1 MKRLLLSTATL
12 AVLSAVTPA
21 AAETTDAAADVD
33 EVVVTATRLATPVEL
48 APGARVIDEVE
59 IERSG
64 AVFAADLLDTVPGLS
79 VFENGAYGGV
89 ASVRM
94 RGASADKTLVLVDGV
109 PQNDPSQPAGSFDF
123 AAFDL
128 GDVSRIEI
136 LSGPQGSLWGS
147 DAIGGVISFTT
158 RELDGARADLEV
170 GSYDTV
176 HVSAAAGRSTERW
189 ALAVNA
195 ASFTT
200 DGISKADAADGNTE
214 RDGLVSRTAGLK
226 GRFTV
231 NEKVRLDAALRY
243 ARAEAD
249 IDGYPVFSLEDT
261 PETSDS
267 ESWSGLVRA
276 VVDGPL
282 DFQHQLSFNR
292 YTMDRASEGG
302 AFPYAYSADRDL
314 WRWTAERARPDER
327 WAATFGVEQEDVR
340 ADLSD
345 GSSAEQGAFSAFGVV
360 RVKPVERLT
369 VTGSLRRDD
378 PETIKA
384 VVTGRASAT
393 LDLGWGVSLQG
404 SWGQGFKTPTI
415 SEAMCDFCSPP
426 GPSLGL
432 KPERAEGWD
441 VGLAWRSA
449 DGRFDASVTG
459 YRLAVRDQIDFFF
472 DLSDFSFR
480 YRNIDRTQTRGLEAE
495 ASAELFAG
503 LTLRAAYAYTDAEDA
518 TTGERLLRVPEH
530 QGSVGVDWTGDR
542 ARASLTVRGE
552 SEQMDADP
560 TGTVFTPVPRDGF
573 VVADL
578 TGGWKLTDKVE
589 ATVRLMNLSD
599 QRWQQ
604 TLGYGEPGRSAYV
617 GLRLRY

>member
-21 AAETTDAAADVD
+21 AAETTADASDVD
-33 EVVVTATRLATPVEL
+33 EVVVTATRLPTPVEL
-48 APGARVIDEVE
+48 APGARVIDEAE

-79 VFENGAYGGV
+79 VFQNGAYGGV

-158 RELDGARADLEV
+158 RELDGARADIEV
-170 GSYDTV
+170 GSYETV
-176 HVSAAAGRSTERW
+176 RVSAAAGRSTERW
-189 ALAVNA
+189 ALSVNA
-195 ASFTT
+195 ASFAT
-200 DGISKADAADGNTE
+200 DGISKADKADGNTE

-226 GRFTV
+226 GRYTI
-231 NEKVRLDAALRY
+231 NEKVRLDAAVRY

-292 YTMDRASEGG
+292 YTID
-302 AFPYAYSADRDL
+302 
-314 WRWTAERARPDER
+314 RARPDER

-360 RVKPVERLT
+360 RVKPVDRLT

-378 PETIKA
+378 PEKIKA
-384 VVTGRASAT
+384 VTTGRASAT

-441 VGLAWRSA
+441 IGIAWASA

-472 DLSDFSFR
+472 DPSDFSFR

-495 ASAELFAG
+495 ASAELVDG
-503 LTLRAAYAYTDAEDA
+503 VTLQAAYAYTDAEDA

-552 SEQMDADP
+552 SEQMDSDP
-560 TGTVFTPVPRDGF
+560 TGAVYTPVVRDGF

-589 ATVRLMNLSD
+589 ATVRLVNLTD
-599 QRWQQ
+599 QHWQQ